1 MASLYISILRII
13 VQNITKTFSEK
24 TKIEPD
30 KLEKL

>member
-1 MASLYISILRII
+1 MASLYISILRI

-24 TKIEPD
+24 TKIEPAD